1 MKEFVLFVIR
11 HLVNDPAAVEVK
23 ETRGDTA
30 SVIELKVAKEDL
42 GRVIGKG
49 GHTVAALR
57 TILHAV
63 ASRMQRRV
71 VLQIVES
78 DENSQPS
85 VHLSVR
91 VPRAGGGGYVCAGG
105 LCDRVRV
112 IHHEEGGPRNGDDNV
127 TTGHSGVIVLPGT
140 PARYERRALQ
150 CGQEANF
157 VVAIVPPLLRHDPLR
172 RQGSQRAVRDGAPR
186 FLGSGAR

>member
-30 SVIELKVAKEDL
+30 SVIELNVAKEDL
-42 GRVIGKG
+42 GRVIGKA

-57 TILHAV
+57 TVLHAV

-71 VLQIVES
+71 GFQIVES
-78 DENSQPS
+78 AQNSQPS

-91 VPRAGGGGYVCAGG
+91 GTRAGGGGY
-105 LCDRVRV
+105 LC
-112 IHHEEGGPRNGDDNV
+112 
-127 TTGHSGVIVLPGT
+127 
-140 PARYERRALQ
+140 
-150 CGQEANF
+150 
-157 VVAIVPPLLRHDPLR
+157 
-172 RQGSQRAVRDGAPR
+172 
-186 FLGSGAR
+186 LG

>member
-1 MKEFVLFVIR
+1 LKHAETLHAQAHALRQWAAAIGETPRSYHQRHPEQWTMKEFALFVIR

-42 GRVIGKG
+42 GRVIGKA

-71 VLQIVES
+71 VLQIVEK
-78 DENSQPS
+78 
-85 VHLSVR
+85 
-91 VPRAGGGGYVCAGG
+91 
-105 LCDRVRV
+105 
-112 IHHEEGGPRNGDDNV
+112 EEK
-127 TTGHSGVIVLPGT
+127 
-140 PARYERRALQ
+140 
-150 CGQEANF
+150 
-157 VVAIVPPLLRHDPLR
+157 
-172 RQGSQRAVRDGAPR
+172 
-186 FLGSGAR
+186 